1 MIIPVSQGAP
11 TILVFSIFLDF
22 LTEAIG
28 TIKDP
33 RSESNGTKYKISD
46 AMLSAFSLFFMQCQ
60 SFLEHQ
66 RQMQSRSGKDNA
78 QSIFGVKKIP
88 SDQQIRNILDLISA
102 NSLNVVFEKVYQF
115 LQSGKHLKQ
124 YERLDRNLLICL
136 DGTEYHS
143 SSKISCECCSTRNHR
158 NGKVTYSHTAILPV
172 IAAPNCEQV
181 ISLTPE
187 FVTPQ
192 DGHEKQD
199 CETAA
204 AKRWISK
211 HRHLFQGQAI
221 TLLGDDLYSRQP
233 MCQHC
238 LDAGMNFIFTCL
250 PSSHSSLYEW
260 LAYFEKSG
268 AVQNLQTKHR
278 KGKSIEIYTYRFVN
292 QIPLRE
298 QEPSLL
304 VNWCELTVINSLD
317 NSVVYRNAFVTNHAL
332 NIDNVAEIVAS
343 GRCRWK
349 TENENHNVLK
359 TKGYNLEHN
368 FGHGQKY
375 LSATL
380 LSLNLLAFLFHTVLH
395 LIDSSYQEIRRK
407 RGTRKGFFQDILSL
421 TKYFIF
427 DGWQHLIDFM
437 LDESPVY
444 ANSC

>member
-1 MIIPVSQGAP
+1 MPPIIS
-11 TILVFSIFLDF
+11 VFSVFLDF
-22 LTEAIG
+22 LQEAIEK
-28 TIKDP
+28 IKDP
-33 RSESNGTKYKISD
+33 RSESNATKFKVSD
-46 AMLSAFSLFFMQCQ
+46 AMLSTFSMFFMQSQ
-60 SFLEHQ
+60 SFLEYQ
-66 RQMQSRSGKDNA
+66 RQMESRSGKNNV
-78 QSIFGVKKIP
+78 QSIFGVEKIP
-88 SDQQIRNILDLISA
+88 CDQQIRNILDLINA
-102 NSLNVVFEKVYQF
+102 NSLSVIFERIYQF
-115 LQSGKHLKQ
+115 LQNGKHLKR
-124 YERLDRNLLICL
+124 YERLGRNLLICL

-143 SSKISCECCSTRNHR
+143 SSKISCQCCSTRNHR

-172 IAAPNCEQV
+172 IAAPNCAEV
-181 ISLTPE
+181 ISLPPE

-238 LDAGMNFIFTCL
+238 LDAEMNFIFTCL

-260 LAYFEKSG
+260 LDYFEKNG
-268 AVQNLQTKHR
+268 EVQHLTTKHR

-304 VNWCELTVINSLD
+304 VNWCELIVRDSDD
-317 NSVVYRNAFVTNHAL
+317 NSEVFHNAFVTNHAID
-332 NIDNVAEIVAS
+332 IDNVAEIIEA

-368 FGHGQKY
+368 FGHGQKH
-375 LSATL
+375 LSSTL
-380 LSLNLLAFLFHTVLH
+380 LSLNLLAFLFHTVLQ

-407 RGTRKGFFQDILSL
+407 RGTRRGFFQDILSL

-427 DGWQHLIDFM
+427 KSWQHLIEFM
-437 LDESPVY
+437 LDDAPVFPD
-444 ANSC
+444 SC

>member
-1 MIIPVSQGAP
+1 MQP
-11 TILVFSIFLDF
+11 TILIFSLFLDF
-22 LTEAIG
+22 LQDGIKK
-28 TIKDP
+28 IKDP
-33 RSESNGTKYKISD
+33 RSKSNGTKFKID
-46 AMLSAFSLFFMQCQ
+46 EAVLSAFSMFFIQSQ
-60 SFLEHQ
+60 SFLEYQ
-66 RQMQSRSGKDNA
+66 RQMQSRNGKNNV
-78 QSIFGVKKIP
+78 QSIFGVEEIP
-88 SDQQIRNILDLISA
+88 CDQQIRNILDLISA
-102 NSLNVVFEKVYQF
+102 TSLSVVFERIYQF
-115 LQSGKHLKQ
+115 LQNGKYLQQ
-124 YERLDRNLLICL
+124 YERLEKNLLICL

-158 NGKVTYSHTAILPV
+158 NGKVTYSHTAILPI
-172 IAAPNCEQV
+172 IAAPNCAEV
-181 ISLTPE
+181 ISLPPE

-211 HRHLFQGQAI
+211 HRHLFKGQAI

-238 LDAGMNFIFTCL
+238 LDAEMNFIFTCL

-260 LAYFEKSG
+260 LDYLEKNG
-268 AVQNLQTKHR
+268 AVQHLTTKHR

-298 QEPSLL
+298 QTPSLL
-304 VNWCELTVINSLD
+304 VNWCELTVRNSAD
-317 NSVVYRNAFVTNHAL
+317 NSEVFHNAFVTNHAL
-332 NIDNVAEIVAS
+332 NIDNIAEVVEA

-349 TENENHNVLK
+349 TENENHNTLK

-368 FGHGQKY
+368 FGHGEKH
-375 LSATL
+375 LSSTL
-380 LSLNLLAFLFHTVLH
+380 LSLNLLAFLFHTVLQ

-407 RGTRKGFFQDILSL
+407 RGTRRGFFQDILSL

-427 DGWQHLIDFM
+427 KSWQHLIEFM
-437 LDESPVY
+437 LGDAPVF
-444 ANSC
+444 ADSC

>member
-1 MIIPVSQGAP
+1 MPPIIS
-11 TILVFSIFLDF
+11 VFSVFLDF
-22 LTEAIG
+22 LQEAIEK
-28 TIKDP
+28 IKDP
-33 RSESNGTKYKISD
+33 RSESNATKFKVSD
-46 AMLSAFSLFFMQCQ
+46 AMLSAFSMFFMQSQ
-60 SFLEHQ
+60 SFLEYQ
-66 RQMQSRSGKDNA
+66 RQMESRSGKNNV
-78 QSIFGVKKIP
+78 QSIFGVEKIP
-88 SDQQIRNILDLISA
+88 CDQQIRNILDLINA
-102 NSLNVVFEKVYQF
+102 NSLSVIFERIYQF
-115 LQSGKHLKQ
+115 LQNGKHLKR
-124 YERLDRNLLICL
+124 YERLGRNLLICL

-143 SSKISCECCSTRNHR
+143 SSKISCQCCSTRNHR

-172 IAAPNCEQV
+172 IAAPNCAEV
-181 ISLTPE
+181 ISLPPE

-238 LDAGMNFIFTCL
+238 LDAEMNFIFTCL

-260 LAYFEKSG
+260 LDYFEKNG
-268 AVQNLQTKHR
+268 EVQHLTTKHR
-278 KGKSIEIYTYRFVN
+278 KGKSIKIYTYRFVN

-304 VNWCELTVINSLD
+304 VNWCELIVRDSDD
-317 NSVVYRNAFVTNHAL
+317 NSEVFHNAFVTNHAID
-332 NIDNVAEIVAS
+332 IDNVAEIIEA

-368 FGHGQKY
+368 FGHGQKH
-375 LSATL
+375 LSSTL
-380 LSLNLLAFLFHTVLH
+380 LSLNLLAFLFHTVLQ
-395 LIDSSYQEIRRK
+395 LIDSSYQEIRR
-407 RGTRKGFFQDILSL
+407 ISL
-421 TKYFIF
+421 GLCI
-427 DGWQHLIDFM
+427 
-437 LDESPVY
+437 
-444 ANSC
+444 

>member
-1 MIIPVSQGAP
+1 MQP
-11 TILVFSIFLDF
+11 TILIFSLFLDF
-22 LTEAIG
+22 LQEAIEK
-28 TIKDP
+28 IKDP
-33 RSESNGTKYKISD
+33 RSKSNATKLKISD
-46 AMLSAFSLFFMQCQ
+46 AMLSGFSMFFMQSQ
-60 SFLEHQ
+60 SFLEYQ
-66 RQMQSRSGKDNA
+66 RQMQSRSGKNNL
-78 QSIFGVKKIP
+78 QSIFGVEEIP
-88 SDQQIRNILDLISA
+88 CDQQIRNILDLISA
-102 NSLNVVFEKVYQF
+102 TSLSVVFERIYQF
-115 LQSGKHLKQ
+115 LQNGKHLQ
-124 YERLDRNLLICL
+124 RYERLGKDLLICL

-143 SSKISCECCSTRNHR
+143 SSKISCECCSTRNHH

-172 IAAPNCEQV
+172 IAAPNCAEV
-181 ISLTPE
+181 ISLPPE

-211 HRHLFQGQAI
+211 HRHLFQGQSI

-260 LAYFEKSG
+260 LDYLEKNG
-268 AVQNLQTKHR
+268 EVQHLTTKHR

-304 VNWCELTVINSLD
+304 VNWCELTVRDSAD
-317 NSVVYRNAFVTNHAL
+317 NSEVFHNTFVTNHSL
-332 NIDNVAEIVAS
+332 NIDNIAEVVES

-368 FGHGQKY
+368 FGHGQKH
-375 LSATL
+375 LSSTL
-380 LSLNLLAFLFHTVLH
+380 LSLNLLAFLFHTVLQ
-395 LIDSSYQEIRRK
+395 LIDSSYQEIRCK
-407 RGTRKGFFQDILSL
+407 RGTRRGFFQDILSL

-427 DGWQHLIDFM
+427 KSWQHLIEFM
-437 LDESPVY
+437 LGDAPVF
-444 ANSC
+444 ADSC

>member
-1 MIIPVSQGAP
+1 MPP
-11 TILVFSIFLDF
+11 TILVFSVFLDF
-22 LTEAIG
+22 LQEG
-28 TIKDP
+28 MEKIKDP
-33 RSESNGTKYKISD
+33 RSKSNGTKFKVSD
-46 AMLSAFSLFFMQCQ
+46 AMLSAFSMFFMQSQ
-60 SFLEHQ
+60 SFLEYQ
-66 RQMQSRSGKDNA
+66 RQLQSRSGKDNV
-78 QSIFGVKKIP
+78 QSIFGVEEIP

-102 NSLNVVFEKVYQF
+102 SNLSVVFERIYQF
-115 LQSGKHLKQ
+115 LQNGKHLQ
-124 YERLDRNLLICL
+124 RYERLGKNLLVCL

-172 IAAPNCEQV
+172 IAAPNCAEV
-181 ISLTPE
+181 ISLPPE

-199 CETAA
+199 CETSA

-238 LDAGMNFIFTCL
+238 LDAEMNFIFTCL
-250 PSSHSSLYEW
+250 PTSHSSLYEW
-260 LAYFEKSG
+260 LDYLEKNG
-268 AVQNLQTKHR
+268 EVQHLTTKHR

-304 VNWCELTVINSLD
+304 VNWCELTVRDSAD
-317 NSVVYRNAFVTNHAL
+317 NSEVFHNAFVTNHAID
-332 NIDNVAEIVAS
+332 IDNVAEIVEA

-368 FGHGQKY
+368 FGHGQKH

-380 LSLNLLAFLFHTVLH
+380 LSLNLLAFLFHTGLQ

-407 RGTRKGFFQDILSL
+407 RGTRRGFFQDILSL
-421 TKYFIF
+421 TKYFVF
-427 DGWQHLIDFM
+427 KSWQHLIEFM
-437 LDESPVY
+437 LGDAPVFPD
-444 ANSC
+444 SC

>member
-1 MIIPVSQGAP
+1 MQPK
-11 TILVFSIFLDF
+11 ILIFSLFLDF
-22 LTEAIG
+22 LQEAIEK
-28 TIKDP
+28 IKDP
-33 RSESNGTKYKISD
+33 RSKSNATKFKVSD
-46 AMLSAFSLFFMQCQ
+46 AMLSAFSMFFMQSQ
-60 SFLEHQ
+60 SFLEYQ
-66 RQMQSRSGKDNA
+66 RQMQSRSGKNNV
-78 QSIFGVKKIP
+78 QSIFGVKEIP
-88 SDQQIRNILDLISA
+88 CDQQIRNILDLISA
-102 NSLNVVFEKVYQF
+102 TSLSVVFERIYQF
-115 LQSGKHLKQ
+115 LQMGKHLKR
-124 YERLDRNLLICL
+124 YERLGKNLLICL

-143 SSKISCECCSTRNHR
+143 SSKISCQCCSTRNHR

-172 IAAPNCEQV
+172 IAAPNCAEV
-181 ISLTPE
+181 ISLPPE

-238 LDAGMNFIFTCL
+238 LDAEMNFIFTCL

-260 LAYFEKSG
+260 LDYFEKNG
-268 AVQNLQTKHR
+268 EVQHLTTKHR
-278 KGKSIEIYTYRFVN
+278 KGKSIKIYTYRFAN

-304 VNWCELTVINSLD
+304 VNWCELIVRDSVD
-317 NSVVYRNAFVTNHAL
+317 NSEVFHNAFVTNHAID
-332 NIDNVAEIVAS
+332 IDNVAEIIEA

-368 FGHGQKY
+368 FGHGQKH
-375 LSATL
+375 LSSTL
-380 LSLNLLAFLFHTVLH
+380 LSLNLLAFLFHTVLQ

-407 RGTRKGFFQDILSL
+407 RGTRRGFFQDILSL

-427 DGWQHLIDFM
+427 KSWQHLIEFM
-437 LDESPVY
+437 LDDAPVFPD
-444 ANSC
+444 SC

>member
-1 MIIPVSQGAP
+1 MPP
-11 TILVFSIFLDF
+11 TILVFSVFLDF
-22 LTEAIG
+22 LQKGIEK
-28 TIKDP
+28 IKDP
-33 RSESNGTKYKISD
+33 RSKSNATKFKISD
-46 AMLSAFSLFFMQCQ
+46 AMLAAFSMFFMQSQ
-60 SFLEHQ
+60 SFLEYQ
-66 RQMQSRSGKDNA
+66 RQLQSRSGKDNVH
-78 QSIFGVKKIP
+78 SIFGVEKIP
-88 SDQQIRNILDLISA
+88 SDQQIRNILDLVSA
-102 NSLNVVFEKVYQF
+102 NSLNIVFEKVYQF
-115 LQSGKHLKQ
+115 LQLGKHLKR
-124 YERLDRNLLICL
+124 YERLGKNLLICL

-172 IAAPNCEQV
+172 IAAPNYEQV
-181 ISLTPE
+181 ISLPPE

-211 HRHLFQGQAI
+211 HSHLFQGQAI

-238 LDAGMNFIFTCL
+238 LDASMNFIFTCL
-250 PSSHSSLYEW
+250 PSSHPNLYQC
-260 LAYFEKSG
+260 LNSIEKN
-268 AVQNLQTKHR
+268 AEVQNLTTKHR

-304 VNWCELTVINSLD
+304 VNWCELTVLNNVD
-317 NSVVYRNAFVTNHAL
+317 NSVVYHNAFVTNHAI
-332 NIDNVAEIVAS
+332 NIGNVAEVVEA

-368 FGHGQKY
+368 FGHGHKH
-375 LSATL
+375 LSSIL

-407 RGTRKGFFQDILSL
+407 RGTRKGFFQDIVSL

-427 DGWQHLIDFM
+427 DSWEHLIDFM
-437 LDESPVY
+437 LSDTPVF
-444 ANSC
+444 ADSC

>member
-1 MIIPVSQGAP
+1 MPP
-11 TILVFSIFLDF
+11 TILVFSVFLDF
-22 LTEAIG
+22 LQQGIEK
-28 TIKDP
+28 IKDP
-33 RSESNGTKYKISD
+33 RSESNGTKFKVSD
-46 AMLSAFSLFFMQCQ
+46 AMLSAFSMFFLQSQ
-60 SFLEHQ
+60 SFLEYQ
-66 RQMQSRSGKDNA
+66 RQMQSRSGKDNV
-78 QSIFGVKKIP
+78 QSIFGVEKIP

-102 NSLNVVFEKVYQF
+102 NSLSFVFERIYQF
-115 LQSGKHLKQ
+115 LQNGKHLKR
-124 YERLDRNLLICL
+124 YERLGGNLLICL

-143 SSKISCECCSTRNHR
+143 SSKISCDCCSTRNHG

-172 IAAPNCEQV
+172 IAAPNCAEV
-181 ISLTPE
+181 ISLPPE

-233 MCQHC
+233 MCRHC
-238 LDAGMNFIFTCL
+238 LDAEMNFIFTCL

-260 LAYFEKSG
+260 LDYLEKNG
-268 AVQNLQTKHR
+268 EVQHLTTKHR

-304 VNWCELTVINSLD
+304 VNWCELTVRNSVD
-317 NSVVYRNAFVTNHAL
+317 NSVVFHNALVTNHSL
-332 NIDNVAEIVAS
+332 NIDNIAEVVEG

-349 TENENHNVLK
+349 TENENHNVMK

-368 FGHGQKY
+368 FGHGQKH
-375 LSATL
+375 LSSTL
-380 LSLNLLAFLFHTVLH
+380 LSLNLLAFLFHTVLQ

-407 RGTRKGFFQDILSL
+407 RGTRRGFFQDILSL
-421 TKYFIF
+421 TKYFLF
-427 DGWQHLIDFM
+427 KSWQHLIEFM
-437 LDESPVY
+437 LGYAPVFPD
-444 ANSC
+444 SC

>member
-1 MIIPVSQGAP
+1 MLP
-11 TILVFSIFLDF
+11 TILVFSVFLDF
-22 LTEAIG
+22 LQEAIEK
-28 TIKDP
+28 IKDP
-33 RSESNGTKYKISD
+33 RSESNATKFKVSD
-46 AMLSAFSLFFMQCQ
+46 VMLSAFSMLFMQSQ
-60 SFLEHQ
+60 SFLEYQ
-66 RQMQSRSGKDNA
+66 RQLQSRSGKDNV
-78 QSIFGVKKIP
+78 QSIFGVEEIP
-88 SDQQIRNILDLISA
+88 CDQQIRNILDLISA
-102 NSLNVVFEKVYQF
+102 NNLNVVFERIYRF
-115 LQSGKHLKQ
+115 LQNGKHLQ
-124 YERLDRNLLICL
+124 RYERLGKNLLVCL

-172 IAAPNCEQV
+172 IATPNCAEV
-181 ISLTPE
+181 ISLPPE

-250 PSSHSSLYEW
+250 PTSHSSLYEW
-260 LAYFEKSG
+260 LDYLEKSG
-268 AVQNLQTKHR
+268 EVQQLTTKHR

-304 VNWCELTVINSLD
+304 VNWCELTVRDSAD
-317 NSVVYRNAFVTNHAL
+317 NSEVYRNAFVTNQS
-332 NIDNVAEIVAS
+332 IDINNVAEIIEA

-359 TKGYNLEHN
+359 TKGYKLEYN
-368 FGHGQKY
+368 FGHGQKH
-375 LSATL
+375 LSAIL
-380 LSLNLLAFLFHTVLH
+380 LSLNLLAFLFHTVLQ

-407 RGTRKGFFQDILSL
+407 RGTRRGFFQDILSRTQVL
-421 TKYFIF
+421 Y
-427 DGWQHLIDFM
+427 L
-437 LDESPVY
+437 
-444 ANSC
+444 

>member
-1 MIIPVSQGAP
+1 MPP
-11 TILVFSIFLDF
+11 KILVFSVFLDF
-22 LTEAIG
+22 LQEAIEK
-28 TIKDP
+28 IKDP
-33 RSESNGTKYKISD
+33 RSESNATKFKVSD
-46 AMLSAFSLFFMQCQ
+46 AMLSAFSMFFMQSQ
-60 SFLEHQ
+60 SFLEYQ
-66 RQMQSRSGKDNA
+66 RQMQSRSGKDNV
-78 QSIFGVKKIP
+78 QSIFGVDKIP
-88 SDQQIRNILDLISA
+88 CDPQIRNILDLISA
-102 NSLNVVFEKVYQF
+102 NSLNVVFERIYQF
-115 LQSGKHLKQ
+115 LQNGKHLQ
-124 YERLDRNLLICL
+124 RYERLDKNLLICL

-172 IAAPNCEQV
+172 IAAPNCGEV
-181 ISLTPE
+181 ISLPPE

-211 HRHLFQGQAI
+211 HRHLFQGKAI

-238 LDAGMNFIFTCL
+238 LDAEINFIFTCL

-260 LAYFEKSG
+260 LDYLEKNG
-268 AVQNLQTKHR
+268 EVQHLTTKHR

-304 VNWCELTVINSLD
+304 VNWCELTVRDSAD
-317 NSVVYRNAFVTNHAL
+317 NSEVFHNAFVTNHAID
-332 NIDNVAEIVAS
+332 IDNVAEIVEA

-368 FGHGQKY
+368 FGHGQKH

-380 LSLNLLAFLFHTVLH
+380 LSLNLLAFLLHTVLQ
-395 LIDSSYQEIRRK
+395 LTDSSYQEIRRK
-407 RGTRKGFFQDILSL
+407 RGTRRGFFQDILSL
-421 TKYFIF
+421 TKYFVF
-427 DGWQHLIDFM
+427 KSWQHLIEFM
-437 LDESPVY
+437 LDDAPVFPD
-444 ANSC
+444 SC

>member
-1 MIIPVSQGAP
+1 MPP

-22 LTEAIG
+22 LQEGIG
-28 TIKDP
+28 KIKDP
-33 RSESNGTKYKISD
+33 RSKSNATKFKISD
-46 AMLSAFSLFFMQCQ
+46 AMLSAFSMFFMQSQ
-60 SFLEHQ
+60 SFLEYQ
-66 RQMQSRSGKDNA
+66 RQMQSRSGKDNV
-78 QSIFGVKKIP
+78 QSIFGVEKIP
-88 SDQQIRNILDLISA
+88 CDPQIRNILDLISS
-102 NSLNVVFEKVYQF
+102 NSLSVVFERIYQF
-115 LQSGKHLKQ
+115 LQMGNHLKR

-172 IAAPNCEQV
+172 IAAPNCAEV
-181 ISLTPE
+181 ISLPPE

-199 CETAA
+199 CEIAA

-233 MCQHC
+233 ICQDC
-238 LDAGMNFIFTCL
+238 LNAEMSFIFTCL
-250 PSSHSSLYEW
+250 RSSHSSLYER
-260 LAYFEKSG
+260 LDYLEKNG
-268 AVQNLQTKHR
+268 EVQHLTTKHR
-278 KGKSIEIYTYRFVN
+278 KEKSIEIYSYRFVN

-304 VNWCELTVINSLD
+304 VNWCELTVRDSVNNSE
-317 NSVVYRNAFVTNHAL
+317 VYRNAFVTNHAL
-332 NIDNVAEIVAS
+332 NIDNLTEVIEA

-368 FGHGQKY
+368 FGHGQKH
-375 LSATL
+375 LASML
-380 LSLNLLAFLFHTVLH
+380 LSLNLLAFLFHTVLQ
-395 LIDSSYQEIRRK
+395 LIDSSRVSSVNYWIEA
-407 RGTRKGFFQDILSL
+407 G
-421 TKYFIF
+421 
-427 DGWQHLIDFM
+427 
-437 LDESPVY
+437 
-444 ANSC
+444 

>member
-1 MIIPVSQGAP
+1 MPP
-11 TILVFSIFLDF
+11 TILVFSVFLDF
-22 LTEAIG
+22 LQKGIEK
-28 TIKDP
+28 IKDP
-33 RSESNGTKYKISD
+33 RSKSNATKFNISD
-46 AMLSAFSLFFMQCQ
+46 AMLAAFSMFFMQSQ
-60 SFLEHQ
+60 SFLEYQ
-66 RQMQSRSGKDNA
+66 RQLQSRSGKDNVH
-78 QSIFGVKKIP
+78 SIFGVEKIP
-88 SDQQIRNILDLISA
+88 SDQQIRNILDLVSA
-102 NSLNVVFEKVYQF
+102 NSLNIVFEKVYQF
-115 LQSGKHLKQ
+115 LQLGKHLKR
-124 YERLDRNLLICL
+124 YERLGKNLLICL

-158 NGKVTYSHTAILPV
+158 SGKVTYSHTAILPV
-172 IAAPNCEQV
+172 IAAPNYEQV
-181 ISLTPE
+181 ISLPPE

-211 HRHLFQGQAI
+211 HSHLFQGQAI

-238 LDAGMNFIFTCL
+238 LDASMNFIFTCL
-250 PSSHSSLYEW
+250 PSSHSNLYQC
-260 LAYFEKSG
+260 LNSIEKNG
-268 AVQNLQTKHR
+268 ELQNLTTKHR
-278 KGKSIEIYTYRFVN
+278 KDKSIEIYTYRFVN

-304 VNWCELTVINSLD
+304 VNWCELTVLNNVD
-317 NSVVYRNAFVTNHAL
+317 NSEVYHNAFVTNHVI
-332 NIDNVAEIVAS
+332 NIGNVAELVEA

-368 FGHGQKY
+368 FGHGQKH
-375 LSATL
+375 LSSTL

-395 LIDSSYQEIRRK
+395 LLDSSYQEIRRK

-427 DGWQHLIDFM
+427 DSWEHLIDFM
-437 LDESPVY
+437 LSDTPVF
-444 ANSC
+444 ADSC